1 MKTRPPGIPRALV
14 GLAVA
19 ACIGIP
25 AISAGHSPRFRTW
38 ITNVQWST
46 ATAVAAVNSAAA
58 EGCPIESPDGLS
70 LLFASTRPGGV
81 TGNVGNDIWVA
92 DRDSLKALW
101 QPPRNIGEPVNSSAS
116 DFCPT
121 PVGRSLFFVSD
132 RLASGSDPTP
142 CGGGD
147 MYLSRQSPAGGWS
160 KPAML
165 GCAPS
170 GPNFPTGERSPSLVE
185 AWFGTFLF
193 YSSNGN
199 GGDSDIYVSRMGPD
213 GTFGP
218 GKVVTELSVPGYD
231 DIMPNVRAR
240 DDGSFEVVYS
250 SNRPTWGHGTPAY
263 GGQDVYYARSWTLLG
278 EWTGPQ
284 NLGPSVNTA
293 GVEQRSTLSADG
305 KRLYFGRDGDI
316 FTSERIR
323 D

>member
-1 MKTRPPGIPRALV
+1 
-14 GLAVA
+14 
-19 ACIGIP
+19 
-25 AISAGHSPRFRTW
+25 
-38 ITNVQWST
+38 
-46 ATAVAAVNSAAA
+46 
-58 EGCPIESPDGLS
+58 
-70 LLFASTRPGGV
+70 
-81 TGNVGNDIWVA
+81 VGNDIWVS
-92 DRDSLKALW
+92 DRDDLKGPW
-101 QPPRNIGEPVNSSAS
+101 QPPRNLGEPVNSIAS

-147 MYLSRQSPAGGWS
+147 IYLSRQSPAGGWS
-160 KPAML
+160 KPRML
-165 GCAPS
+165 GCAPT

-199 GGDSDIYVSRMGPD
+199 GGDSDIYMSQMHAD

-218 GKVVTELSVPGYD
+218 GEVVTELSAPGYD
-231 DIMPNVRAR
+231 DVMPNVRAR

-263 GGQDVYYARSWTLLG
+263 GGQDVYYARSWTLVG
-278 EWTGPQ
+278 EWTTPQ
-284 NLGPSVNTA
+284 NLGPSVNTP
-293 GVEQRSTLSADG
+293 GVEQRSTLSADA

-316 FTSERIR
+316 YTSERVR
-323 D
+323 N